1 MIEANKN
8 RAFES
13 VFSIYTKRLLRKN
26 FGGIHIK
33 GEDNF
38 KNRNENFPTI
48 IFANHSNWWDAVLP
62 FYLSHDVYR
71 VNAYAMMDYKQ
82 LKKYRFFRMIGVFS
96 VDRESRTGSYRS
108 FRYAANLLSSPENVL
123 WIYPQG
129 VLLHSDTR
137 PIKFEHG
144 LARLIM
150 EAKNVNAIPMAFSYE
165 YLNEQ
170 NPEVFI
176 SVLPDFQ
183 GKGTADAAQM
193 TKMLEEE
200 IQDGLDEQKK
210 RIMDK
215 DFSGYK
221 TLMQG
226 KKSPGSIM
234 NRGEND

>member
-8 RAFES
+8 RAFEL
-13 VFSIYTKRLLRKN
+13 VFSLYTKRLLRKN

-33 GEDNF
+33 GEENF
-38 KNRNENFPTI
+38 KNRNRNFSTI

-62 FYLSHDVYR
+62 FYLSYDVYG

-82 LKKYRFFRMIGVFS
+82 LKKFRFFRMIGVFS

-108 FRYAANLLSSPENVL
+108 FKYAENLLNSQENVL

-129 VLLHSDTR
+129 VLLHSDVR
-137 PIKFEHG
+137 PFKFEHG
-144 LARLIM
+144 LARLIT
-150 EAKNVNAIPMAFSYE
+150 EVKNVNAIPMVFSYE

-170 NPEVFI
+170 LPEVFI
-176 SVLPDFQ
+176 SVLPGFQ
-183 GKGTADAAQM
+183 EKGISDAAHM
-193 TKMLEEE
+193 TKMMEE
-200 IQDGLDEQKK
+200 IITEGLEEQKK

-221 TLMQG
+221 TLMHG

-234 NRGEND
+234 NRGKND